1 MHPFSST
8 LLYVKG
14 AKNHRTEFFSRAMRI
29 TRHKALKKA
38 LRFYKAAFDY
48 VDPFHV
54 IAHPTFIDCAVIGKV
69 DLKNDLSKVL
79 DGRVTP
85 MVTECTMTFLRKNGR
100 TNTPSLLVGK
110 SCYRLKCGHD
120 PKHPLTPSEC
130 ILSQLGKENVRH
142 FFVAAQEDA
151 LKASARKVPGT
162 PVMSI
167 HGNLLMLEA
176 PSAESRASAEH
187 REEKRRLPKLWEK
200 TAGDS
205 DDSGSESETTKARN
219 KKFKKKGKNPLC
231 CKAKKVKVHPVIENV
246 EKKKRVRSKRMV
258 TATSSP
264 ISTLVAPDA
273 L

>member
-1 MHPFSST
+1 
-8 LLYVKG
+8 
-14 AKNHRTEFFSRAMRI
+14 MRI

-54 IAHPTFIDCAVIGKV
+54 IAHPTFIDCAVIGKL
-69 DLKNDLSKVL
+69 DLKFDLSKVL

-85 MVTECTMTFLRKNGR
+85 MVTECTMTYLRRNGR
-100 TNTPSLLVGK
+100 TNTPALLVGK

-120 PKHPLTPSEC
+120 PKSPLSPSDC

-176 PSAESRASAEH
+176 PSEESRLSAEH
-187 REEKRRLPKLWEK
+187 REEKRRLPKLWEMN
-200 TAGDS
+200 AGDS
-205 DDSGSESETTKARN
+205 DDSGSESGEGKSKSKRRR
-219 KKFKKKGKNPLC
+219 KKGKNPLC
-231 CKAKKVKVHPVIENV
+231 CMAKKQKTAQPVQEALD
-246 EKKKRVRSKRMV
+246 KKKRVRSKR
-258 TATSSP
+258 SSRE
-264 ISTLVAPDA
+264 VAPS